1 VFGDKER
8 IVATTMLTGAATR
21 RERGRQEM
29 REAILA
35 AARRLVTEEGI
46 GALNM
51 RAVAREIGYSVA
63 ALYEYFPAKEDILA
77 CLYFEGAEGLA
88 GRMRSALDALAP
100 EATAAER
107 LRALGTAYRAFAH
120 EQTELFRIC
129 FGRPA
134 PHAKPGGGPEGPDS
148 AFDVLIGVAQEGIE
162 RGEFVPIPPL
172 VLAVTAWTAVHGFVM
187 LELDGHFKLGPAACG
202 LPEDVPLMNAPSIDA
217 LFGTVMQ
224 LLMTGVRHSSGD
236 GPRTDLPQVVAAP

>member
-1 VFGDKER
+1 
-8 IVATTMLTGAATR
+8 VATSMLTGAATR

-63 ALYEYFPAKEDILA
+63 TLYEYFPAKEDILI
-77 CLYFEGAEGLA
+77 CLYLEGTEGLA
-88 GRMRSALDALAP
+88 GRMQSAIDALAP
-100 EATAAER
+100 EATAVDR
-107 LRALGTAYRAFAH
+107 LLALGTAYRAFAR

-134 PHAKPGGGPEGPDS
+134 PHVKPEGGPEGPQD
-148 AFDVLIGVAQEGIE
+148 AFGVLVGVAQEGIE
-162 RGEFVPIPPL
+162 RGEFVPVPPL
-172 VLAVTAWTAVHGFVM
+172 VLAVTAWTTVHGFVM
-187 LELDGHFKLGPAACG
+187 LELNGHLKLGPDACG
-202 LPEDVPLMNAPSIDA
+202 SPDDALLMDAPSVDA
-217 LFGTVMQ
+217 LFGTAME
-224 LLMTGVRHSSGD
+224 LLMTGLRSES
-236 GPRTDLPQVVAAP
+236 AA